1 MPGRTR
7 HEFAH
12 ALDHLRGKT
21 LENDPELSKIYEKER
36 LNLASS
42 PVTSKNLGY
51 YLQPNE
57 IDSKGKVTER
67 PGLRE
72 TIAELYAIRHGGG
85 TDLPWR
91 DKSLHDAFPN
101 VLKYLTKKGF

>member
-1 MPGRTR
+1 MPGRVR

-12 ALDHLRGKT
+12 ALDHSRDKA
-21 LENDPELSKIYEKER
+21 LEHDPALAKIYEER
-36 LNLASS
+36 RHLASS
-42 PVTSKNLGY
+42 PVTSKNLNY

-57 IDSKGKVTER
+57 VDSSGKIEAR

-85 TDLPWR
+85 TDDPWR
-91 DKSLHDAFPN
+91 DKSLKAAFPG
-101 VLKYLTKKGF
+101 VLKYLEGKGF